1 MPTSASLLS
10 MKHAAIPQA
19 VIEMVRNYQRKTPGL
34 SAGREV
40 EVRCEDRET
49 VDVPLL
55 AEVLIR
61 IALRST
67 SAPAGQHELGKQ
79 RLGNAGLSRFFQ
91 DTLAVKQ

>member
-1 MPTSASLLS
+1 
-10 MKHAAIPQA
+10 MKHAAMPQA
-19 VIEMVRNYQRKTPGL
+19 VIEMVRHYQRKTPAL

-40 EVRCEDRET
+40 KVRCEDREA

-67 SAPAGQHELGKQ
+67 SAAAGQNEPGKQ
-79 RLGNAGLSRFFQ
+79 RIGNAGLSRFFQ